1 MKTQRPIPLW
11 RDTRFWWIVGQVL
24 VVLLTAIA
32 IAIFWSNL
40 NRNLQQLGIQFG
52 FGFLKSQAAFD
63 IGETPISYRPSDT
76 YTRAL
81 QVGLVNSLRVTV
93 FGIILATV
101 VGVTAGIARLSD
113 NWLVRQIALVYVE
126 TLRNTPLLLQLF
138 FWYFAVFLGFP
149 RLPAYIQLPGPT
161 YLTQQTVALPW
172 LQFTHDTDI
181 WLWMLGVNLLLV
193 WAWHRWDSRAAAP
206 AFPLLLKLLGT
217 LTLTVA
223 IALFLLENEVFDWD
237 APQIIA
243 GSIAGGLQFSPE
255 FGALLVGL
263 SLYTATFIAEIVRG
277 GVQSVPQG
285 QWEAARALGLKPAAT
300 LRLVIFPQALRSI
313 VPSLG
318 NQYLNLAKNS
328 SLAIAIGYPDLYAVA
343 STTYNQTGRAVEV
356 MVLISV
362 TYLSISLVISSLINW
377 YNRTVQ
383 LVER

>member
-172 LQFTHDTDI
+172 LQFTRDTDT